1 MTAKEAIEKEREDRM
16 KPWRE
21 RGMTPEPA
29 ISIPLNEV
37 FVSDGRNFATITLA
51 DLAKCFD

>member
-1 MTAKEAIEKEREDRM
+1 MTAKEAIEQERDERM

-29 ISIPLNEV
+29 ISIPLNRV
-37 FVSDGRNFATITLA
+37 FVSDGSNTATITLA
-51 DLAKCFD
+51 DLAQCFD